1 MLQSRAATVRP
12 TTQELR
18 MDLSKF
24 RESLAGSAPPP
35 ESGPLLQA
43 LWHDANGEWDRAH
56 KLAQSQKGKTGAR
69 VHAYLHRKEGDLDN
83 AAYWYGRAGE
93 TMPQTSLEQEWEA
106 LVTMLMA
113 ENQKKR

>member
-1 MLQSRAATVRP
+1 
-12 TTQELR
+12 
-18 MDLSKF
+18 MDSNKF
-24 RESLAGSAPPP
+24 RESLAGSGPPP

-43 LWHDANGEWDRAH
+43 LWHDANGGWDRAH
-56 KLAQSQKGKTGAR
+56 KLAQSQKDKAGAR

-106 LVTMLMA
+106 LVTVLTA
-113 ENQKKR
+113 VGRKNP